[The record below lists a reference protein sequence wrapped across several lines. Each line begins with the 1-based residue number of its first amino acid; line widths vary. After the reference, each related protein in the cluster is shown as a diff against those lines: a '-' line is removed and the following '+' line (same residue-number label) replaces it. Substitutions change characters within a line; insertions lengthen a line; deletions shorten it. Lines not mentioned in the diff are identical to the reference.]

1 MVSSSGVKKLNLF
14 DLPLTGRSLIEASA
28 GTGKTY
34 SLAFI
39 YLRLLLGIG
48 KNSYPRPLDVS
59 KILVVTFTKA
69 ATQELRSRIRQNIQ
83 ELKLGLLQGQHSD
96 PIYQRL
102 IELISDPKIAIQ
114 KLTEAQQ
121 SMDDAAIY
129 TIHSFCQRILTSHA
143 FESGVLFEQT
153 LVTDEHQLHL
163 QVVQDFWRF
172 YFTPL
177 EKRLAY
183 LVLDCWQDPVSLLA
197 DIKPY
202 LNVDL
207 HNSTEFNSDVVT
219 KISDFYNNNFKKI
232 NAIKKIWLASIAEIT
247 SIIAQSDVSKQS
259 YSSRNLPNWLNKVSL
274 WAETETNTF
283 ELPDELKK
291 FSQTI
296 LTSKTKP
303 DKIAPA
309 HVVFKLIEDLYTH
322 PLDLRN
328 QILMD
333 IVAIVRHGIYAE
345 KINRGEISFDDLLL
359 QLNRALGVNT
369 GNRLAKSIATKYCVA
384 LIDEFQDTDPI
395 QYQVFDHIYNNHNKE
410 TGLLFIGDPKQAIY
424 SFRGA
429 DIFTYLKAKQS
440 VGENYF
446 TMDVNWRSSSLMVN
460 AVNQLFAH
468 HENPFIFEN
477 IPFLPMSCADKNLH
491 KNLVINNQKINALT
505 AYLLPDEISTIA
517 DYQEHIAN
525 CCAKQIVT
533 WLSDASILI
542 ENQNEQRP
550 VTSADIAIL
559 VRTGRE
565 AEIMQQKL
573 TEVGIKSV
581 YLSNHSSVFASQE
594 AKDVLCIL
602 QAALMPEN
610 ESTLRLALMTSL
622 LGQTM
627 VQLEQM
633 IDDQDKWESLV
644 EEFKQYQV
652 IWQYY
657 GVLVM
662 LRRMMKK
669 RHLAENILSRQDGE
683 RTLTNLMHLGELLQ
697 EAASELDSPNALIRW
712 LTKQIVNPDLNLENH
727 EQRLESDAD
736 LVKIITIHKSK
747 GLEFPLVW
755 LPFIAQYRSA
765 DTQFYHDKDNDY
777 QLSYAW
783 LLTEEIKQQIED
795 ERLAEDLRLLYVAMT
810 RSIYHCSIGLAS
822 LKKNRSAINHL
833 LKNEL
838 TVIANFADLIN
849 VELPIVSEPYAT
861 PKLINQTLSARV
873 FQRKLANCWRVTSYT
888 ELQKHHAI
896 MTLNAD
902 IIDDWDE
909 NHPESATTEISHI
922 QYNIH
927 HFPKGAHVG
936 TLLHK
941 AMEKISLDNIEQLCL
956 EIVNKLNLESPWLE
970 VLTNWMQQLL
980 ATKLNHGDL
989 ILWQILRSKCINELQ
1004 FYLPIR
1010 QTVTSE
1016 QLDKLCKEYDSLSKQ
1031 CPMLEFETVQGM
1043 LKGFI
1048 DLVFEFA
1055 GKYYI
1060 VDYKSN
1066 WLGNSV
1072 DNYNLESLQQVM
1084 CEHRYDL
1091 QYQLYSLALHRFLQ
1105 SRLPNYQYNKHF
1117 GGVYYLFLRG
1127 MPNNGVFYHLPNQQF
1142 IEKLDKLFD
1151 GESTKH

>member
-1 MVSSSGVKKLNLF
+1 MVSSSGIKKLNLF

-48 KNSYPRPLDVS
+48 KNSYPKPLDVS

-83 ELKLGLLQGQHSD
+83 ELKLGLLQGQHTD
-96 PIYQRL
+96 PIYQQL
-102 IELISDPKIAIQ
+102 IKLIDDPKIALQ

-143 FESGVLFEQT
+143 FESGVLFEQI
-153 LVTDEHQLHL
+153 LVTDEYQLQL

-177 EKRLAY
+177 EKHLAY
-183 LVLDCWQDPVSLLA
+183 LVLDSWQDPISLLA

-202 LNVDL
+202 LNGDL
-207 HNSTEFNSDVVT
+207 HNATEFNPDVVI

-232 NAIKKIWLASIAEIT
+232 DAIKKIWLASLEKIT
-247 SIIAQSDVSKQS
+247 RIIKQSDVNKQS
-259 YSSRNLPNWLNKVSL
+259 YSSRNLPNWLAKVSM
-274 WAETETNTF
+274 WANQETNTF

-296 LTSKTKP
+296 LVSKTKP
-303 DKIAPA
+303 GKMVPIHAVFELIA
-309 HVVFKLIEDLYTH
+309 ELYSQ
-322 PLDLRN
+322 PLDLKN

-333 IVAIVRHGIYAE
+333 IVAIVRQGIYAE
-345 KINRGEISFDDLLL
+345 KIKYGEISFDDLLL
-359 QLNRALGVNT
+359 QLNRALRAKT

-395 QYQVFDHIYNNHNKE
+395 QYQIFDRIYNNQNKE
-410 TGLLFIGDPKQAIY
+410 AGLLFIGDPKQAIY

-446 TMDVNWRSSSLMVN
+446 TMDVNWRSSSSMVN
-460 AVNQLFAH
+460 AVNELFSH
-468 HENPFIFEN
+468 HDHPFIFEN
-477 IPFLPMSCADKNLH
+477 IPFLPMGCADKNLQ
-491 KNLVINNQKINALT
+491 KNLLINNQKINALT
-505 AYLLPDEISTIA
+505 AYLLPDEVSTIA

-525 CCAKQIVT
+525 CCAKQVVT
-533 WLSDASILI
+533 WLSGASILTNN
-542 ENQNEQRP
+542 ENEQRS

-573 TEVGIKSV
+573 AACGVKSV
-581 YLSNHSSVFASQE
+581 YLSNHSSVFSSQE

-602 QAALMPEN
+602 QAAMLPEN
-610 ESTLRLALMTSL
+610 ESTLRSALMTSL

-627 VQLEQM
+627 MQLEQM

-683 RTLTNLMHLGELLQ
+683 RVLTNLMHLGELLQ
-697 EAASELDSPNALIRW
+697 EAADELDSPHALIRW
-712 LTKQIVNPDLNLENH
+712 LTKQIVKPDLNLENH

-755 LPFIAQYRSA
+755 LPFIAQYRTT

-777 QLSYAW
+777 QPSYAW
-783 LLTEEIKQQIED
+783 LLTEEIKQQIDD

-833 LKNEL
+833 LKNQL
-838 TVIANFADLIN
+838 TTIANFADLIN
-849 VELPIVSEPYAT
+849 VELPIVNEQYVPPT
-861 PKLINQTLSARV
+861 LINHTLSANV

-888 ELQKHHAI
+888 ELQKHHTV
-896 MTLNAD
+896 MTLNSD

-909 NHPESATTEISHI
+909 NHPESAANDVSNIL
-922 QYNIH
+922 YNIH

-941 AMEKISLDNIEQLCL
+941 VMEKITLDNIDQLCL

-980 ATKLNHGDL
+980 ATKLNQNDL
-989 ILWQILRSKCINELQ
+989 FLWQILKTKCINELQ

-1010 QTVTSE
+1010 HTVTSQ

-1031 CPMLEFETVQGM
+1031 CPTLEFETVQGM
-1043 LKGFI
+1043 LTGFI

-1072 DNYNLESLQQVM
+1072 DNYDLESLKQVM

-1091 QYQLYSLALHRFLQ
+1091 QYQLYALALHRFLQ
-1105 SRLPNYQYNKHF
+1105 SRLPNYQYKKHF
-1117 GGVYYLFLRG
+1117 GGIYYLFLRG
-1127 MPNNGVFYHLPNQQF
+1127 MPDNGVFYHLPHQHF

-1151 GESTKH
+1151 G